1 MSTKKANLV
10 FGTLLTGAVVTS
22 LLQTSLTT
30 ALPQIMREL
39 TLSAATAQWL
49 TSAFSLT
56 MAIMV
61 PMTAYLI
68 KRFTTRQVFL
78 AAMILFTLGTLIS
91 WWGQSFNILLLG
103 RIFQALGSGIIL
115 PLTQVVIMTLYP
127 LEKQGTVMGILG
139 LASGAVP

>member
-30 ALPQIMREL
+30 ALPQIMHEL

-103 RIFQALGSGIIL
+103 RIFQAL
-115 PLTQVVIMTLYP
+115 
-127 LEKQGTVMGILG
+127 
-139 LASGAVP
+139 

>member
-30 ALPQIMREL
+30 ALPQIMHEL

-68 KRFTTRQVFL
+68 KLFTTRQVFL

-103 RIFQALGSGIIL
+103 RIFQAL
-115 PLTQVVIMTLYP
+115 
-127 LEKQGTVMGILG
+127 
-139 LASGAVP
+139 

>member
-56 MAIMV
+56 MAIIV

-91 WWGQSFNILLLG
+91 WWGQNFNILLLG

-139 LASGAVP
+139 LA